1 MELDQARKKQFYENE
16 IKLAEQA
23 KAERDDFMKIIQKQ
37 KMEEEN
43 EKRVEAEKQNAF
55 RNHAGAIR

>member
-16 IKLAEQA
+16 IKLAQQA